1 MQRYPYNWVQRTGIV
16 AAERNGQSILLC
28 RSDCCPDALL
38 EALRV
43 TPGTMISEVSNADF
57 DKYVAECYQQ
67 SEGAQQAMDSLT
79 GDMDLGTLANA
90 LAEEEDL
97 LNRNDDA
104 PVIRLLN
111 AILSE
116 AVQMGASDIHIEP
129 YARKLNVRFRVD
141 GILQEILSPPPALGP
156 FLVSRIK
163 VMAKLDIAEK
173 RLPQDGRLSLRL
185 GSRNI
190 DVRVSTLPAGQGE
203 RVVMRVLDKNS
214 IRLSLTD
221 LGMTAKTQS
230 QLRTLLSVPHG
241 IFLVTGPTGSGK
253 STTLYAAIGTLNAS
267 EKNILTVEDPVEYE
281 MEGIGQTQVNSRV
294 DMTFS
299 RGLRAILRQDP
310 DVVMVGEIRDA
321 ETAKIAVQASLTG
334 HLVLSTLHTN
344 TAAGAVERLRDM
356 GVEPFLLAN
365 SLTGVLAQRLV
376 RRLCNACKKPL
387 ALADGNVAHWPG
399 LSEKIWQPSGCAD
412 CNHTGYRGRTGI
424 HEIMVVDEILREAIS
439 RGAGEGELLQLT
451 KSSVHEYVSLMD
463 DAIAKVNLGITS
475 LAEVLRVTG
484 SENDAVQLQSM

>member
-1 MQRYPYNWVQRTGIV
+1 MQRYPYSWVKQSGII
-16 AAERNGQSILLC
+16 AAECEGQPVLFC
-28 RSDCCPDALL
+28 GPDCSPDALL

-43 TPGTMISEVSNADF
+43 TPYAQLSEISKADF
-57 DKYVAECYQQ
+57 DKCIAETYQL
-67 SEGAQQAMDSLT
+67 SEGAKQTMDSLT
-79 GDMDLGTLANA
+79 DDMDLSA
-90 LAEEEDL
+90 LAEALADEEDL
-97 LNRNDDA
+97 LKSNDGA

-116 AVQMGASDIHIEP
+116 AVEMGASDIHIEP

-141 GILQEILSPPPALGP
+141 GILREILSPPPALGA

-173 RLPQDGRLSLRL
+173 RLPQDGRISLRL

-214 IRLSLTD
+214 IRLSLPD
-221 LGMTAKTQS
+221 LGMTSKTQS
-230 QLRTLLSVPHG
+230 QLRTILSAPHG

-253 STTLYAAIGTLNAS
+253 STTLYAALNTISAS

-281 MEGIGQTQVNSRV
+281 MEGIGQTQVNNRV

-344 TAAGAVERLRDM
+344 TAAGAAERLRDM
-356 GVEPFLLAN
+356 GVEPFLLAS

-376 RRLCNACKKPL
+376 RRLCSACKIKL
-387 ALADGNVAHWPG
+387 SLSRNDAALWPG
-399 LSEKIWQPSGCAD
+399 VNEHIWQPYGCAE

-424 HEIMVVDEILREAIS
+424 HELMMVDDELREAIG
-439 RGAGEGELLQLT
+439 RGAGEAELLSLT
-451 KSSVHEYVSLMD
+451 KSPGRECISLFD

-484 SENDAVQLQSM
+484 SENDVVQIHSL